1 MRTEHRY
8 SECRDIFFETTVYNI
23 TTEFIL
29 NHVWNEREWVHD
41 IENVLNER

>member
-1 MRTEHRY
+1 MWRGCILLEK
-8 SECRDIFFETTVYNI
+8 CQQIFETTVYNI

-29 NHVWNEREWVHD
+29 NHMWNVRECVHD